1 MAPLPND
8 TPIVSRL
15 IPPSAYRVMPWRN
28 GGGTTRE
35 IACEVAEP
43 GGAAGQF
50 RWRLSLADVE
60 ASGPFSDFSGYA
72 RIIAVASGGG
82 MRLAIG
88 AAAVELDA
96 ASDPFRFPGDAA
108 VDCRLLAGP
117 IRDFN
122 LIFDPAL
129 CRGAVERLR
138 FDAAPPMRR
147 LAGGTALLYA
157 LGGPVECRTEDG
169 AALAV
174 PEGAT
179 LRLDGAGAVAM
190 VGASDASALLATV
203 APRFSSPPAAG
214 GRYSPPDR

>member
-1 MAPLPND
+1 MALLPHD
-8 TPIVSRL
+8 PPIASRL

-28 GGGTTRE
+28 GGGTTSE
-35 IACEVAEP
+35 IACEGMAP
-43 GGAAGQF
+43 GSAAGRF

-60 ASGPFSDFSGYA
+60 ASGPFSDFSGYE
-72 RIIAVASGGG
+72 RIIAVASGAG

-88 AAAVELDA
+88 GDAVELDA

-108 VDCRLLAGP
+108 VECRLLAGS

-138 FDAAPPMRR
+138 FAEAPTTRH
-147 LAGGTALLYA
+147 LAGGTTLLYA

-179 LRLDGAGAVAM
+179 LRLDGAGHVAM
-190 VGASDASALLATV
+190 AGASGAQALLATV
-203 APRFSSPPAAG
+203 VPRIS
-214 GRYSPPDR
+214 